1 MLEALLTLLLFQLAG
16 EALTLAAGL
25 ALPGPVLGMALLFL
39 AWPYLQRLQAPLDEA
54 ADALLSHFGLLF
66 VPAGTGVMLHLPLL
80 AQWWA
85 PLLLAVLTSSLATQ
99 AATAAAFQTWVR
111 RRR

>member
-16 EALTLAAGL
+16 EALTHAAGL

-66 VPAGTGVMLHLPLL
+66 VPAGTGVMLHL
-80 AQWWA
+80 
-85 PLLLAVLTSSLATQ
+85 LLAVLTSSLATQ